1 MRWMTRRAVSA
12 RPCAAGEH
20 IECKRPGCCVI
31 RGDVLHSERTTGVD
45 PLLAARPLQTTH
57 PFR

>member
-1 MRWMTRRAVSA
+1 MTRRAVSA

-20 IECKRPGCCVI
+20 IECKRLGCCVI